1 MRIWIDA
8 DACPRPVKD
17 ITYKACSRHVLD
29 VMVVANKAMHVP
41 ASEFIR
47 MIQVPGGPDVADDY
61 IVEHAEKG
69 DVAITA
75 DIPLAARLVPMG
87 VVVINNRGEEY
98 DDDNI
103 AERLSVRDFMSDLRD
118 AGVMTGGP
126 KAYSDKDKRLFANA
140 LDRALVRVPRR

>member
-1 MRIWIDA
+1 MKIWIDA

-17 ITYKACSRHVLD
+17 VTFKAGARLSIAVK
-29 VMVVANKAMHVP
+29 VVANKAMHVP
-41 ASEFIR
+41 AGEGVQ

-61 IVEHAEKG
+61 IVDHAEPG

-75 DIPLAARLVPMG
+75 DIPLAARLVPMK
-87 VVVINNRGEEY
+87 VVVLNNRGEEY
-98 DDDNI
+98 DEENI

-140 LDRALVRVPRR
+140 LDRALTRARSA